1 MRGVG
6 ARRTRIVSLEDGQD
20 RREAQNLRTGVVL
33 SDESRGAGRG
43 LPFRELFTA
52 AWSEM
57 RRVVQA
63 FDQPGIAVV
72 AVDSIKKRVAGSMCL
87 AAKQGRANAAIV
99 GRHGQCD
106 LYLHA
111 DPALSLRHMVVL
123 VHPLKPGGEVAYRAI
138 DLRTRTAFA
147 DEGGRRL
154 EAVTAEGP
162 MFLQV
167 GGYALYFLVTGD
179 EGGWPDDADQAWQC
193 IPERVYLEEA
203 IAEPDRWRRRRRHMP
218 LPVTAPGNHGSGDF
232 AAGTGV
238 GIAADVGAVGAA
250 AHRAADR
257 AGRPAL
263 GSSPVRDSITLVR
276 TQTGPARAQVD
287 RDGGGDD
294 DGSPPLGTLKLSSGG
309 RSQAM
314 TLGHDAASAGVL
326 LGRYDRCDAHGA
338 TVFAH
343 HGISRVHLLVVEVEG
358 AVYAVDTGSTNGTYQ
373 GSDEV
378 RIVPLAGGTEL
389 IFGDGLA
396 RMEWM
401 PP

>member
-6 ARRTRIVSLEDGQD
+6 ARKTRIVNLDDGQD

-33 SDESRGAGRG
+33 ADESRPAGSSRA
-43 LPFRELFTA
+43 LPFRELFDS

-57 RRVVQA
+57 RRVVLA

-87 AAKQGRANAAIV
+87 AAKDGRANAAIV

-123 VHPLKPGGEVAYRAI
+123 VHPIKASGEVGYRVI
-138 DLRTRTAFA
+138 DLRTRTAFC

-154 EAVTAEGP
+154 EALTAEGP

-167 GGYALYFLVTGD
+167 GGYALFFLVTGD
-179 EGGWPDDADQAWQC
+179 EGAWPEDAAQAWQC

-203 IAEPDRWRRRRRHMP
+203 IAEPDRWRRRRRGMP
-218 LPVTAPGNHGSGDF
+218 IPVTTSNPALPGAGGQSQSGDF

-238 GIAADVGAVGAA
+238 GAALAPPV
-250 AHRAADR
+250 
-257 AGRPAL
+257 
-263 GSSPVRDSITLVR
+263 VRDSITLVR
-276 TQTGPARAQVD
+276 TQTGPARARVD
-287 RDGGGDD
+287 GPQPSDG
-294 DGSPPLGTLKLSSGG
+294 PPIGTLRLSAGG
-309 RSQAM
+309 KCQAM
-314 TLGHDAASAGVL
+314 ALGHDAASAGVL
-326 LGRYDRCDAHGA
+326 LGRYERCDTHGA

-358 AVYAVDTGSTNGTYQ
+358 ALYAVDTGSTNGTYQ
-373 GSDEV
+373 GADEV
-378 RIVPLAGGTEL
+378 RIVPLASGTEL
-389 IFGDGLA
+389 VFGDGLA

>member
-1 MRGVG
+1 MRVVG
-6 ARRTRIVSLEDGQD
+6 ARKTRIVNLEDGQD

-33 SDESRGAGRG
+33 ADESRGVSASSRG
-43 LPFRELFTA
+43 LPFRELFDA

-57 RRVVQA
+57 RRVVLA

-72 AVDSIKKRVAGSMCL
+72 AVDSVKKRVAGSMCL
-87 AAKQGRANAAIV
+87 AAKDGRANAAIV

-123 VHPLKPGGEVAYRAI
+123 VHPIKASGEVGYRVI
-138 DLRTRTAFA
+138 DLRTRTAFC

-179 EGGWPDDADQAWQC
+179 EGAWPEDATSAWQC

-203 IAEPDRWRRRRRHMP
+203 IAEPDRWRRRRRGMP
-218 LPVTAPGNHGSGDF
+218 IPVTASNPALASPGAGGFGADF

-238 GIAADVGAVGAA
+238 GDVLP
-250 AHRAADR
+250 
-257 AGRPAL
+257 PAPP
-263 GSSPVRDSITLVR
+263 PVRDSITLVR
-276 TQTGPARAQVD
+276 TQTGPARARVD
-287 RDGGGDD
+287 GPAPD
-294 DGSPPLGTLKLSSGG
+294 DGPAIGTLRLSAGG
-309 RSQAM
+309 KSQAM
-314 TLGHDAASAGVL
+314 ALGHDAASSGVL
-326 LGRYDRCDAHGA
+326 LGRYERCDTHGA

-358 AVYAVDTGSTNGTYQ
+358 ALYAVDTGSTNGTFQ

-378 RIVPLAGGTEL
+378 RIVPLVGGTEL
-389 IFGDGLA
+389 VFGDGLA